1 MLARLIELFRENRAV
16 RDFTVTGLMI
26 ICGGVVASHILAT
39 GLAGASGAI
48 ASLSTPAKQQPQQN
62 IVTRQIIRSVL
73 DDDIVT
79 GTTSKPSTIIL
90 DPCTGEQ
97 KLPSR

>member
-1 MLARLIELFRENRAV
+1 MLGRVIELFRENRAV
-16 RDFTVTGLMI
+16 RDFTVTGVMI
-26 ICGGVVASHILAT
+26 VCGGLVASHILAT

-48 ASLSTPAKQQPQQN
+48 ASLSASTKLQPQPN
-62 IVTRQIIRSVL
+62 LVTRQVIRSVL

-79 GTTSKPSTIIL
+79 GTAKPSMIIL

-97 KLPSR
+97 KLPPR